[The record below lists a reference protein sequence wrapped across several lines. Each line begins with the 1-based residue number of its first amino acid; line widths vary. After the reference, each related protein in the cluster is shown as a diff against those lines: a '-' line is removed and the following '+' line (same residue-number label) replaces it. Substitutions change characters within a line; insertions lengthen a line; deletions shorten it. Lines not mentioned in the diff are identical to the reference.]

1 VVRAQLARLDQVPA
15 SRLVAET
22 LIAVV
27 AMPLWLLAIPH
38 LPILAGMPGLAVM
51 IAFILAALVLHPRPA
66 LAVVAIGA
74 IGFEWLRPAASPQEQ
89 VARPLLFALIGSAV
103 VSLAYART
111 TRYRRGQLYRTLFD
125 QHPLP
130 MWMFDEDTLRF
141 LAVNEAAVRAYG
153 YSHDEFARITLGDI
167 RPPEDLARTADGP
180 AQSTGAWRHRTKDGR
195 VLEVF
200 VRSQPIDVPG
210 RRARLALIEDM
221 TDRRTMEEQFRQA
234 QKMEAIGLLAGGVA
248 HDFNNLLTA
257 IRGFAA
263 LLLDSL
269 DPDDERRADAE
280 EIDRAGA
287 RAASLTQQL
296 LAFSRKQLLQ
306 VRVISLSDTVDEMVP
321 MLRRVVSETIELRTR
336 LDAQSRIEADPG
348 QLQQILMNLVVNGRD
363 ALPPE
368 GGGRITIETQD
379 VDLDETYASLHAEVT
394 PGPHAVLMVSDTG
407 HGMDASTRTRIF
419 EPFFTTKPLGQGTGL
434 GLSTVY
440 GIVKQ
445 SGGHVW
451 VYSEVGY
458 GTTFKV
464 YFPVT
469 EKPAVT
475 AHPSPAQRGQLATG
489 TILVVED
496 EEAVRSLLGRLL
508 QREGYTVLL
517 SDTPVA
523 ARAVWER
530 ADVSIDLLI
539 TDVVLPE
546 MNGREVADAVQK
558 HHPAC
563 RVLFISGYT
572 REGVLTTRVL
582 HEDAV
587 FLQKPFTAIDLRRSV
602 ANLLNAGDVTQTH

>member
-1 VVRAQLARLDQVPA
+1 
-15 SRLVAET
+15 
-22 LIAVV
+22 
-27 AMPLWLLAIPH
+27 MPLWLLAIPH
-38 LPILAGMPGLAVM
+38 LPVFAEMPGVAVM
-51 IAFILAALVLHPRPA
+51 IAFILAALFLHPRPA
-66 LAVVAIGA
+66 LAFVAVGA
-74 IGFEWLRPAASPQEQ
+74 IGFEWLRPSASPQEQ
-89 VARPLLFALIGSAV
+89 IARPLLFALIGSAV

-111 TRYRRGQLYRTLFD
+111 SRFRRGQIYRTLFD

-130 MWMFDEDTLRF
+130 MWVFDEGSLTF

-153 YSHDEFARITLGDI
+153 YSHDEFGRITLADI
-167 RPPEDLARTADGP
+167 RPPDDVGRPADALCQP
-180 AQSTGAWRHRTKDGR
+180 TGAWRHRTKDGR

-269 DPDDERRADAE
+269 DSGDERRQDAE

-306 VRVISLSDTVDEMVP
+306 VRVISLSETVDEMVP

-336 LDAQSRIEADPG
+336 LESRSRLEADPG
-348 QLQQILMNLVVNGRD
+348 QLQQILMNLVVNARD

-379 VDLDETYASLHAEVT
+379 VDLDEAYASLHAEVT

-407 HGMDASTRTRIF
+407 HGMDATTRTRIF

-475 AHPSPAQRGQLATG
+475 PHPSLASRGQLATG

-496 EEAVRSLLGRLL
+496 EEAVRSLIGRLL

-530 ADVSIDLLI
+530 TDVSIDLLI
-539 TDVVLPE
+539 TDVVLPG
-546 MNGREVADAVQK
+546 MNGREVADAVQQ
-558 HHPAC
+558 HHATC

-587 FLQKPFTAIDLRRSV
+587 FLQKPFSAIDLRRSV
-602 ANLLNAGDVTQTH
+602 ANLLSTGDVTQTH